1 MLALAVCLGLTVSAS
16 AYDMGKAGE
25 SIILSTG
32 QWCTAAV
39 DANGSLWIWGRNY
52 SGYLVNGSK
61 EDSLVPVKVMDSVA
75 SVSYVGSNAVVLKTD
90 GSIWMWGNNQS
101 GQLGNGTKT
110 DSSTPV
116 KVMALYGRGDG
127 TAPARWATAARGMIR
142 GSASVSQRVRGVRRP
157 CLGRP
162 PSRLSR

>member
-1 MLALAVCLGLTVSAS
+1 MKKKAVSLMLALAVCLGLTVSAS

-116 KVMALYGRGDG
+116 KVMDG
-127 TAPARWATAARGMIR
+127 VQAVSTSIGNTEIVLEDGSWWRW
-142 GSASVSQRVRGVRRP
+142 RVHRRH
-157 CLGRP
+157 
-162 PSRLSR
+162 